1 MKNILL
7 IEILVLF
14 FLTITF
20 SNSANKIKDFEKI
33 DLSKDQKTGRYF
45 EDQPD
50 VTDKHQIH
58 FILIVY
64 KLLK

>member
-1 MKNILL
+1 MKNILF
-7 IEILVLF
+7 IEIIVLF

-45 EDQPD
+45 ED
-50 VTDKHQIH
+50 
-58 FILIVY
+58 
-64 KLLK
+64 